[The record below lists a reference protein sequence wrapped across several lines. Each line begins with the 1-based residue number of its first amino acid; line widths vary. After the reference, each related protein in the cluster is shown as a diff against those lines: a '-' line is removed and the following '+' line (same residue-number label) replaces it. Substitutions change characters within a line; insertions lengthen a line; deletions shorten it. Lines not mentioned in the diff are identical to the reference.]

1 MAGLGLELNSER
13 YVTLLT
19 KLIGETEF
27 LQDNPPK
34 FVPQE
39 DKYNYKCHV
48 TW

>member
-1 MAGLGLELNSER
+1 MDLSSLSLKKDRFVSLLE
-13 YVTLLT
+13 

-39 DKYNYKCHV
+39 NRFVDDEGLHD
-48 TW
+48 